1 MTSNKIMILLIPIL
15 ITVSLTGVASASP
28 APAEVIEKI
37 YAVVNG
43 EIVTYSE
50 LKLSENEMTRMIR
63 QQFQDDEKMM
73 NQKIDEMK
81 KGLLQQLIE
90 QKLVLS
96 VAKEKNYDVEHEVE
110 LIVKDIKKQNNMNS
124 DEELKQAIQAQG
136 MDYKE
141 WRKQLKETS
150 MQHRLVREEIG
161 YKIKI
166 DNSQIMAHY
175 REHIDDYTKPMEFSL
190 NCIYLDKAQAL
201 DEAALAGKRKTIDTE
216 LQTGTFEDVAKKNS
230 QLPGADNNYF
240 LGAFNEGEL
249 DMKLEDAAKKIEK
262 GKYSS
267 WIETESG
274 WYIIQVIE
282 RTEPELMEYKTVR
295 SEIEKTIQAREQAVK
310 LKEYVEQ
317 LKKDSHIK
325 IYEEYK

>member
-1 MTSNKIMILLIPIL
+1 MILSIL
-15 ITVSLTGVASASP
+15 VLLTFNLTGFASP

-37 YAVVNG
+37 FAVVNG
-43 EIVTYSE
+43 ELVTYSE
-50 LKLSENEMTRMIR
+50 LKLAENEMARMIR
-63 QQFQDDEKMM
+63 RQFQNDEEELKKRLSKM
-73 NQKIDEMK
+73 KE
-81 KGLLQQLIE
+81 GLLQQLIE

-110 LIVKDIKKQNNMNS
+110 IIVKDIKKQNNMNS
-124 DEELKQAIQAQG
+124 DDELKQAIQSQG

-150 MQHRLVREEIG
+150 MQHRLIREEIG
-161 YKIKI
+161 YKIKV
-166 DNSQIMAHY
+166 DNSQIMAYY
-175 REHIDDYTKPMEFSL
+175 REHLDEYTKPMEFSL

-201 DEAALAGKRKTIDTE
+201 NEEVLAEKRRAIDTE
-216 LQTGTFEDVAKKNS
+216 LQTGTFEDVAKTNS
-230 QLPGADNNYF
+230 QLPGTENNYN
-240 LGAFNEGEL
+240 LGTFKEGEL
-249 DMKLEDAAKKIEK
+249 DKKLEEAAIKLEK

-267 WIETESG
+267 WLETESG
-274 WYIIQVIE
+274 WYIVQLLE

-295 SEIEKTIQAREQAVK
+295 SEIERAIQASEQSAQ
-310 LKEYVEQ
+310 LKVYVEQ

>member
-1 MTSNKIMILLIPIL
+1 MTKITVLFILIL
-15 ITVSLTGVASASP
+15 ITVNFTGFASP

-37 YAVVNG
+37 FAVVNG

-50 LKLSENEMTRMIR
+50 LKLAENEMARMIR
-63 QQFQDDEKMM
+63 QQFQNDEKTM
-73 NQKIDEMK
+73 NEKLAEMK

-110 LIVKDIKKQNNMNS
+110 LIVKDIKKQNNLNS
-124 DEELKQAIQAQG
+124 DEDLKQAIESQG

-161 YKIKI
+161 YKIKV
-166 DNSQIMAHY
+166 DNPEIMAYY
-175 REHIDDYTKPMEFSL
+175 REHMDDYTKPREFSL

-201 DEAALAGKRKTIDTE
+201 NEEVLAQKRQAIDAE

-230 QLPGADNNYF
+230 QLPGAENNYF
-240 LGAFNEGEL
+240 LGNFKEGEL
-249 DMKLEDAAKKIEK
+249 DMKIEEAAVKTEI

-267 WIETESG
+267 WLETESG
-274 WYIIQVIE
+274 WYLIQVLE
-282 RTEPELMEYKTVR
+282 RKEPELMEYKTVR
-295 SEIEKTIQAREQAVK
+295 SEIERTIQAGKQNAK

>member
-1 MTSNKIMILLIPIL
+1 MILSIIVI
-15 ITVSLTGVASASP
+15 ITANLTGFASP
-28 APAEVIEKI
+28 APAELIEKI

-50 LKLSENEMTRMIR
+50 LKLAENEMARMIR
-63 QQFQDDEKMM
+63 QQFKNDENMVKE
-73 NQKIDEMK
+73 KVAEMK

-110 LIVKDIKKQNNMNS
+110 IIVKDIKKQNNMNS
-124 DEELKQAIQAQG
+124 DDELKQAIQAQG

-150 MQHRLVREEIG
+150 MQHRLIREEIG
-161 YKIKI
+161 YKIKV
-166 DNSQIMAHY
+166 DNSQIMAYY
-175 REHIDDYTKPMEFSL
+175 REHMDDFTKPREFSL

-201 DEAALAGKRKTIDTE
+201 NEAVLAETRLTIDAE
-216 LQTGTFEDVAKKNS
+216 LQTGTFEEVAQKNS
-230 QLPGADNNYF
+230 QLPGTENNYY
-240 LGAFNEGEL
+240 LGSFKEGEL
-249 DMKLEDAAKKIEK
+249 DAKIEEAAIK
-262 GKYSS
+262 TEIGKYSS

-274 WYIIQVIE
+274 WYIIQVLE
-282 RTEPELMEYKTVR
+282 RKEPELMEYKTVR
-295 SEIEKTIQAREQAVK
+295 GDIERAIQTREQNVL
-310 LKEYVEQ
+310 LKDYVEQ

>member
-1 MTSNKIMILLIPIL
+1 MILSIIVI
-15 ITVSLTGVASASP
+15 ITANLTGFASP
-28 APAEVIEKI
+28 APAELIEKI

-50 LKLSENEMTRMIR
+50 LKLAENEMARMIR
-63 QQFQDDEKMM
+63 QQFKNDENMVKE
-73 NQKIDEMK
+73 KIAEMK

-110 LIVKDIKKQNNMNS
+110 IIVKDIKKQNNMNS
-124 DEELKQAIQAQG
+124 DDELKQAIQAQG

-150 MQHRLVREEIG
+150 MQHRLIREEIG
-161 YKIKI
+161 YKIKV
-166 DNSQIMAHY
+166 DNSQIMAYY
-175 REHIDDYTKPMEFSL
+175 REHMDDFTKPREFSL

-201 DEAALAGKRKTIDTE
+201 NEAVLAETRLTIDAE
-216 LQTGTFEDVAKKNS
+216 LQTGTFEEVAQKNS
-230 QLPGADNNYF
+230 QLPGSENNYY
-240 LGAFNEGEL
+240 LGSFKEGEL
-249 DMKLEDAAKKIEK
+249 DAKIEEAAIK
-262 GKYSS
+262 TEIGKYSS

-274 WYIIQVIE
+274 WYIIQVLE
-282 RTEPELMEYKTVR
+282 RKEPELMEYKTVR
-295 SEIEKTIQAREQAVK
+295 GDIERAIQTREQNAL
-310 LKEYVEQ
+310 LKDYVEQ